1 MLLFKTDNCRELV
14 FWVRG
19 SGLALC
25 YCFLVKF
32 PVILTLAWPC
42 GKYIFSIFPRN
53 LKLVFVL
60 FSAQL
65 TKRFPSVY
73 LKFFHF
79 KSKHLEPYALLKKN
93 KNLAGNT
100 LKFCTLLFASRN
112 FPGRIVLFCW
122 VFSRTDW
129 HVMWSGQF
137 PSQMISFS
145 DDFDSTYFG
154 KKVYCWW

>member
-73 LKFFHF
+73 LKVFHF
-79 KSKHLEPYALLKKN
+79 KSKHLEPYALLKKD
-93 KNLAGNT
+93 KNLVNT

-112 FPGRIVLFCW
+112 FPGNCFILLGIFKNGLPC
-122 VFSRTDW
+122 
-129 HVMWSGQF
+129 HVKWS
-137 PSQMISFS
+137 ISFAN
-145 DDFDSTYFG
+145 DFI
-154 KKVYCWW
+154 